1 MKIQIIHRA
10 CGGTEFLPQPSRLH
24 LGAQNAEG
32 VDRLQFQLP
41 ESWANCAIALYL
53 RRSDGTQLAPVP
65 LDGDACVTVD
75 RRLTGCT
82 GGQWMLAAVS
92 GSGYTAYTRP
102 GRYDTYATLPTD
114 GGSEDLPPTL
124 YEQFVARVLESAST
138 AATAAQSASAS
149 AERCTSSAA
158 QAQTAARQA
167 STSSTAAAGCASRAE
182 AAAARAE
189 ELAPADGQ
197 VLSVNGKSG
206 VVVLRAQDV
215 GALPRPAQPAAGS
228 LLRVLSVNPDTGAL
242 LTDTTPPPDLTPYVR
257 SSTLPDAKTPGPVR
271 IDPQYGVAVREDAT
285 LTLVPASAEQL
296 DSMTD
301 GFAPLTPA
309 LLPYGVKKALTTA
322 STAAGWTGAE
332 KTAALRTLGADL
344 TAYYTRLEADAKF
357 GTPYS
362 LPPATA
368 DQLGGVKVG
377 EALDIAP
384 DGTLSA
390 KTLNDKIAAAVAV
403 KSEPRL
409 VWNTT
414 VTAAASNRHMIK
426 SYDIQ
431 IPDGVDYVHIKS
443 KSERGDGTEVNIAR
457 GGSTYHNL
465 DASSVTTY
473 STTTFRSEGTLH
485 FEFKEST
492 NTSITFWVTGY
503 HYPTL
508 ADLLTQVTAVES
520 SVTDLQVALCELYEE
535 KEEN

>member
-41 ESWANCAIALYL
+41 ESWADCAIALYL

-296 DSMTD
+296 DSMIETLNTTYPD
-301 GFAPLTPA
+301 NQFVQQEVSNVNPTIGNEFLAKSVVAVVAACVLILVYVAVRFRRIGGWSAGAMAIVA
-309 LLPYGVKKALTTA
+309 LLHDMFVVYGVFVLLRIPLNGNFIAAMLTILGYSINDTVVIYDRIRENTGLYGKKM
-322 STAAGWTGAE
+322 
-332 KTAALRTLGADL
+332 
-344 TAYYTRLEADAKF
+344 
-357 GTPYS
+357 S
-362 LPPATA
+362 LPE
-368 DQLGGVKVG
+368 LVN
-377 EALDIAP
+377 
-384 DGTLSA
+384 LSI
-390 KTLNDKIAAAVAV
+390 NQ
-403 KSEPRL
+403 SF
-409 VWNTT
+409 
-414 VTAAASNRHMIK
+414 
-426 SYDIQ
+426 
-431 IPDGVDYVHIKS
+431 G
-443 KSERGDGTEVNIAR
+443 
-457 GGSTYHNL
+457 
-465 DASSVTTY
+465 
-473 STTTFRSEGTLH
+473 RSMM
-485 FEFKEST
+485 
-492 NTSITFWVTGY
+492 TSITTCIALAIVCVVSIIFKLDSIFTFAVPLLFGMVSGVYSTMCIATQLWVSYKTRKAA
-503 HYPTL
+503 P
-508 ADLLTQVTAVES
+508 APKKA
-520 SVTDLQVALCELYEE
+520 
-535 KEEN
+535 